1 MAEVRPI
8 NKKLLTG
15 AFLLYVILLA
25 WFILFRANVPEFC
38 GKYRG
43 IELVPFADKDNY
55 VSATAKYLTQIGNVV
70 LFIPAGLY
78 FPLFL
83 RQSRWPIRV
92 AGSFALVLLLS
103 LALEATQYAL
113 TIGLSSMTDLIENG
127 AGGIVG
133 IILYESL
140 KKVTPAKRIDAINLG
155 TIIVAS
161 PFCLV
166 AIVNTLTHIHL
177 YL

>member
-1 MAEVRPI
+1 MGGLGAI
-8 NKKLLTG
+8 NKKYLIG
-15 AFLLYVILLA
+15 AFVLYVLLLS

-55 VSATAKYLTQIGNVV
+55 VSQTAKYLTQIGNVV

-83 RQSRWPIRV
+83 RERHWAVRV
-92 AGSFALVLLLS
+92 LVSFALTLLLS
-103 LALEATQYAL
+103 LLLEATQYAL
-113 TIGLSSMTDLIENG
+113 AIGLSSMTDVLENG
-127 AGGIVG
+127 AGGIFG
-133 IILYESL
+133 IVLYESL
-140 KKVTPAKRIDAINLG
+140 KRVTPAKRIDAINIG
-155 TIIVAS
+155 TIIVAL
-161 PFCLV
+161 PFCLI
-166 AIVNTLTHIHL
+166 AIVNTLTHIKL